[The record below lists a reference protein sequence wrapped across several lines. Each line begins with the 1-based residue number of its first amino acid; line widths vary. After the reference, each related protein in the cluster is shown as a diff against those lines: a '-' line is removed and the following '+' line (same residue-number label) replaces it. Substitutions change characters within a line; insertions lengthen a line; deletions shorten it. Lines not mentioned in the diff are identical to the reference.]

1 MKYLKYTGLYFVM
14 ITAGNNILKIAEA
27 NKVWVAILYVGA
39 ILWYM
44 ASAWEK
50 DS

>member
-14 ITAGNNILKIAEA
+14 VAIGNSVLKIAEVSE
-27 NKVWVAILYVGA
+27 VWKALFFGGA